1 MNCTKRIIE
10 IISVLVGRTDY
21 ISVSDV
27 ADQLSISKRTIFRE
41 MDVVEDVLTHF
52 GMKLDKKTRLGVKLI
67 ATSSQIDAFRKFAE
81 NCTDNGLDQETRQKK
96 LIIELLKTREAKK
109 FYYFSKLFDV
119 SEATISYDMDKIEPW
134 FDSKGIKLVRKP
146 GYGVF
151 LEGTEKQFR
160 KAIVDFL
167 YQNYDHEALR
177 DLFSTQ
183 DAIMGEVLDK
193 NTLIQVGDILQ
204 AFGSVLINHLTENA
218 HMGLTIHLTIAIQR
232 VKRGEAITMKGE
244 LLQSLKKDELFKIA
258 YEIGAKIESDF
269 NIRFPE
275 DEIGYITM
283 HLKGSKLK
291 TGSITESDGV
301 LISNFE
307 MTRLASRMVQKF
319 DALSG
324 LNLKQD
330 NQLLIG
336 LVTHLRPAIS
346 RISMERNR
354 QEALQQRKVR
364 IGVVC
369 ASGIGTSSLLLSRLE
384 KTFPDMELVSQLSKE
399 AVLEGEAEDMGLEL
413 LISTIQLESEAIPVI
428 QVNPLLL
435 GTDIDKIS
443 KLLPMIKSKPR
454 VFQRPESDESSEQIK
469 RIRDITE
476 VILSIEEHF
485 EIVRIG
491 SIASMKALIKTIASH
506 MSDRFVDAV
515 LLQKELLYREKLGS
529 TLIHGE
535 QTIIVHT
542 KTNAVQKAKLAL
554 WRMDQPLKHDSGEPV
569 KLAIVMLIP
578 ENASKV
584 SMELMGRIS
593 KALIEQDAFL
603 SLLKSGESPEVIKAI
618 KSILHAW
625 LRQNIKRGDGYEF

>member
-1 MNCTKRIIE
+1 
-10 IISVLVGRTDY
+10 
-21 ISVSDV
+21 
-27 ADQLSISKRTIFRE
+27 
-41 MDVVEDVLTHF
+41 
-52 GMKLDKKTRLGVKLI
+52 
-67 ATSSQIDAFRKFAE
+67 
-81 NCTDNGLDQETRQKK
+81 
-96 LIIELLKTREAKK
+96 
-109 FYYFSKLFDV
+109 
-119 SEATISYDMDKIEPW
+119 
-134 FDSKGIKLVRKP
+134 
-146 GYGVF
+146 
-151 LEGTEKQFR
+151 
-160 KAIVDFL
+160 
-167 YQNYDHEALR
+167 
-177 DLFSTQ
+177 
-183 DAIMGEVLDK
+183 MGEVLDK

-354 QEALQQRKVR
+354 QEAFQQRKVR

-554 WRMDQPLKHDSGEPV
+554 WRMDQPLKHDSGETV

-603 SLLKSGESPEVIKAI
+603 SLLKSGESPEVITAI